1 MIQFTP
7 VEAAFAILLVA
18 FKYLTVLVGL
28 CIVLWLAAQY
38 GGRAVTPSRIALGV
52 TGILWAISL
61 GCNVWAHFV
70 IESGDDLGSVLAKP
84 ATVEGY
90 PLGTGDRVF
99 RNDDGHVV
107 RVQLAEPR
115 MLADIRVSGE
125 VQFDGA
131 GHITRAHLA
140 DAHEI
145 ETIPCAGDADAE
157 FSAGRLASCK
167 LARNHKL
174 DGISL
179 PAGTDLSLFP
189 GLWHAVLPDN
199 LGTSVGA
206 IAVPAGVDF
215 RFDRA
220 KRRVIRI
227 NVRGDRWVMVDGL
240 RLTGT
245 IDFTEDGRL
254 DSADVFD
261 AVEIGGEH
269 HPAGTF
275 VDFSR

>member
-7 VEAAFAILLVA
+7 AEAAFAVLLVA
-18 FKYLTVLVGL
+18 FKYLTVLLGV
-28 CIVLWLAAQY
+28 CIVLWLAAQS
-38 GGRAVTPSRIALGV
+38 GGRAVTASRIALGV
-52 TGILWAISL
+52 TGFVWAISL
-61 GCNVWAHFV
+61 GCNVWAFFV
-70 IESGDDLGSVLAKP
+70 IGSGDDLGSVLTKP

-90 PLGTGDRVF
+90 PLGGGDTVF

-115 MLADIRVSGE
+115 MLADLKVSGE

-140 DAHEI
+140 EAREI
-145 ETIPCAGDADAE
+145 EGIPCAGDADAE
-157 FSAGRLASCK
+157 FSAGRLARCT
-167 LARNHKL
+167 LARGYKM
-174 DGISL
+174 DGVSL
-179 PAGTDLSLFP
+179 PVGTQLHLSP
-189 GLWHAVLPDN
+189 ELWHAFLPDN

-220 KRRVIRI
+220 KRHVIRI
-227 NVRGDRWVMVDGL
+227 NVRGDRWVVVDGL
-240 RLTGT
+240 RLTGA

-261 AVEIGGEH
+261 AVDIGGEH